1 MPSIREADAARVC
14 AGRREASSMGG
25 GSFESKGPA
34 GSASCTAGPAG
45 PAPGAAAC
53 GCEEEPAA
61 RNLGTTPI
69 GTGTKSVA
77 SKNSKSIAEGEEP
90 CSAYGKDDSSKMT

>member
-1 MPSIREADAARVC
+1 MPSTCE
-14 AGRREASSMGG
+14 GASEGE
-25 GSFESKGPA
+25 ESA
-34 GSASCTAGPAG
+34 GSTSCAAGPSES
-45 PAPGAAAC
+45 PSGAAAH
-53 GCEEEPAA
+53 GCAEEEPAA
-61 RNLGTTPI
+61 GNLGTTPI